1 MPPSDAEIL
10 NDLLGARDSDSEES
24 DLESQAE
31 PEAEEIPPMSQGS
44 TNTPTSSAPSPL
56 SFGLKGKVESALK
69 FFDDI
74 GLKCD
79 NFLVGM
85 SWGDLACNQDPKIQ
99 AQRTLLLQSPKLQ
112 GILER
117 WTTPPRSKN
126 SKKSRPKGARAV
138 MEKFMIE
145 YTTKTLR
152 DELNVLAPMLKS
164 STYVDVNE
172 STLAD
177 TTFEDLSSAMQT
189 EAPTVWELLCSLAT
203 TPKQNTQNIHKNP
216 EKVTLC
222 SEHHKESQ
230 YLQDFRS

>member
-1 MPPSDAEIL
+1 
-10 NDLLGARDSDSEES
+10 
-24 DLESQAE
+24 
-31 PEAEEIPPMSQGS
+31 
-44 TNTPTSSAPSPL
+44 
-56 SFGLKGKVESALK
+56 
-69 FFDDI
+69 
-74 GLKCD
+74 
-79 NFLVGM
+79 
-85 SWGDLACNQDPKIQ
+85 
-99 AQRTLLLQSPKLQ
+99 
-112 GILER
+112 
-117 WTTPPRSKN
+117 
-126 SKKSRPKGARAV
+126 

-203 TPKQNTQNIHKNP
+203 TPKQNTQNVHKNP
-216 EKVTLC
+216 EKVTLR